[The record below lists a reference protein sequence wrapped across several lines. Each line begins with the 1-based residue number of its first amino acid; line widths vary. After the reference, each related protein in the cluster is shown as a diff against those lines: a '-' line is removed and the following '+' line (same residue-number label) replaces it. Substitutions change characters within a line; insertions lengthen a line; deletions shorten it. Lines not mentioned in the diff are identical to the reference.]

1 MTAGSSLKDQL
12 FNAEKAR
19 YLAGLFS
26 DAVPGFDADALVAA
40 IMGRLPDLELK
51 QRIDWIADCLGQ
63 AFPQPLPDLAPILR
77 AALPPPLSN
86 DRTDN
91 DFGDF
96 IFAPLGELVAARGLE
111 RDTDL
116 ALDLLAEITQRFSM
130 ELAIRPFLVRH
141 PERVLEK
148 MQAWAQHPHYHVRRL
163 VSEGAR
169 PKLPWGIGIPLEP
182 DRGLPLLDVLHGDTT
197 RYVTRSVAN
206 HLNDIGK
213 SDPDLVVATLRRWHG
228 EVRQSPD
235 ELDWMTR
242 HALRSLVKSGHP
254 GAMALLG
261 FDPEVEVTLAALD
274 VPTTIAIG
282 DTLDIRATLE
292 ATSDTRALVDWVFW
306 RRRANGALAAKVF
319 KLRQVALRA
328 GEPVTLSK
336 SHRLRG
342 DATTFRLYPGPHR
355 IEIQVN
361 GRVIGGADFEL
372 TE

>member
-1 MTAGSSLKDQL
+1 MA
-12 FNAEKAR
+12 AETIR
-19 YLAGLFS
+19 QTGAGLEASKAVNRARLRGAEFIPLQPP
-26 DAVPGFDADALVAA
+26 DAVRFPQRRGSGTPRVQGFDGFAN
-40 IMGRLPDLELK
+40 
-51 QRIDWIADCLGQ
+51 
-63 AFPQPLPDLAPILR
+63 AF
-77 AALPPPLSN
+77 
-86 DRTDN
+86 
-91 DFGDF
+91 
-96 IFAPLGELVAARGLE
+96 
-111 RDTDL
+111 
-116 ALDLLAEITQRFSM
+116 
-130 ELAIRPFLVRH
+130 H
-141 PERVLEK
+141 
-148 MQAWAQHPHYHVRRL
+148 
-163 VSEGAR
+163 
-169 PKLPWGIGIPLEP
+169 
-182 DRGLPLLDVLHGDTT
+182 
-197 RYVTRSVAN
+197 